1 MVRGGD
7 QLFFGF
13 ARTGL
18 AGEQSYSFFSGLGVA

>member
-18 AGEQSYSFFSGLGVA
+18 AGEQSYSFFFLA